1 MSQPM
6 EILVTLDENYLPQ
19 LRVMLASLL
28 FHDPGPHRIHL
39 IHRSMPEEKLRELAR
54 WLEARGCTLAAH
66 TVPRSLFAGAPVTKR
81 YPQEMYYRL
90 LAGEILP
97 PEVETVLYLDP
108 DILIINP
115 MTPLWALDG
124 QGKTFAAAAHTGK
137 TELANDI
144 NRIRLGTEGKYFNS
158 GVMRMDLRLARQRVR
173 PEEIFRF
180 VREHPE
186 KLLLPDQDVLNSLYG
201 GDILELDDAVWNYD
215 ARRYSN
221 YLLRSGG
228 VFDTDW
234 VMTHTAVLHFCG
246 SAKPW
251 KPRYPYRFGVLYQH
265 YRHLAE
271 SGRI

>member
-115 MTPLWALDG
+115 VTPLWDLDCR
-124 QGKTFAAAAHTGK
+124 GKTFAAAAHTGK

-201 GDILELDDAVWNYD
+201 SDIFELDDAVWNYD
-215 ARRYSN
+215 ARRYSS

-228 VFDTDW
+228 VFDADW

>member
-1 MSQPM
+1 MSSPI
-6 EILVTLDENYLPQ
+6 ELLATLDENYLPH
-19 LRVMLASLL
+19 LRVMLGSLL
-28 FHDPGPHRIHL
+28 RNSPGEYRVHL
-39 IHRSMPEEKLRELAR
+39 IHRSMPEEALEGLAR
-54 WLEARGCTLAAH
+54 WLAERGCAL
-66 TVPRSLFAGAPVTKR
+66 VPHQVPHSLFAEAPVTKR

-115 MTPLWALDG
+115 VTPLWDLDCR
-124 QGKTFAAAAHTGK
+124 GKTFAAAAHTGK

-158 GVMRMDLRLARQRVR
+158 GVMRMDLKLARERVR

-201 GDILELDDAVWNYD
+201 SDIFELDDAVWNYD
-215 ARRYSN
+215 ARRYSS

-228 VFDTDW
+228 AADTNW
-234 VMTHTAVLHFCG
+234 VMAHTAVLHVCG

-265 YRHLAE
+265 YQQ
-271 SGRI
+271 

>member
-1 MSQPM
+1 MN
-6 EILVTLDENYLPQ
+6 LLLTLDENYLPPCK
-19 LRVMLASLL
+19 VMLCSFFASNPNETDVTVYLL
-28 FHDPGPHRIHL
+28 HSAIPGDKL
-39 IHRSMPEEKLRELAR
+39 EELAGFCALFGAKLR
-54 WLEARGCTLAAH
+54 
-66 TVPRSLFAGAPVTKR
+66 PVTVDTALFETAPTSQR

-115 MTPLWALDG
+115 VTPLLDLDCR
-124 QGKTFAAAAHTGK
+124 GKTFAAAAHTGK

-158 GVMRMDLRLARQRVR
+158 GVMRMDLKLARERVR

-201 GDILELDDAVWNYD
+201 SDIFELDDAVWNYD
-215 ARRYSN
+215 ARRYSS

-228 VFDTDW
+228 AADTNW
-234 VMTHTAVLHFCG
+234 VMAHTAVLHFCG

-265 YRHLAE
+265 YQQLERA
-271 SGRI
+271 GRL

>member
-1 MSQPM
+1 MSSP
-6 EILVTLDENYLPQ
+6 IHLLVTLDENYLPQ
-19 LRVMLASLL
+19 LKVMLGSLL
-28 FHDPGPHRIHL
+28 FNSPGSYAVHL
-39 IHRSMPEEKLRELAR
+39 VHRSMPELALTALSD
-54 WLEARGCTLAAH
+54 WLAARGSALLPQR
-66 TVPRSLFAGAPVTKR
+66 VPEDLFRDAPVTSR

-108 DILIINP
+108 DTLILNSV
-115 MTPLWALDG
+115 TPLWTLDCR
-124 QGKTFAAAAHTGK
+124 GKTFAAAAHTGK

-158 GVMRMDLRLARQRVR
+158 GVMRMDLKQARQRIQ
-173 PEEIFRF
+173 PEDIFRF

-201 GDILELDDAVWNYD
+201 ADIFELDDAVWNYD

-221 YLLRSGG
+221 YFLRSGG
-228 VFDTDW
+228 TATVEW
-234 VMTHTAVLHFCG
+234 VLAHTAVLHFCG

-251 KPRYPYRFGVLYQH
+251 KPRYPYRFGLLYQH
-265 YRHLAE
+265 YQQLLDA
-271 SGRI
+271 GRI

>member
-39 IHRSMPEEKLRELAR
+39 IHRSMPEEKLRELSR
-54 WLEARGCTLAAH
+54 WLEARGCTLAAL
-66 TVPRSLFAGAPVTKR
+66 TVPHRLFAEAPVTKR

-115 MTPLWALDG
+115 VTPLWDLDC

-158 GVMRMDLRLARQRVR
+158 GVMRMDLKLARERVR

-201 GDILELDDAVWNYD
+201 SDIYELDDAVWNYD

-228 VFDTDW
+228 AADTSW
-234 VMTHTAVLHFCG
+234 VIAHTAVLHFCG

-265 YRHLAE
+265 YQQLERA
-271 SGRI
+271 GRL

>member
-115 MTPLWALDG
+115 VTPLWALDG

-228 VFDTDW
+228 VFDADW

>member
-1 MSQPM
+1 MSSPI
-6 EILVTLDENYLPQ
+6 ELLVTLDENYLPH
-19 LRVMLASLL
+19 LRVMLGSLL
-28 FHDPGPHRIHL
+28 RNSPGEYRVHL
-39 IHRSMPEEKLRELAR
+39 IHRSMPEEALEGLAR
-54 WLEARGCTLAAH
+54 WLAERGCTLAAH
-66 TVPRSLFAGAPVTKR
+66 TVPHSLFAEAPVTKR

-115 MTPLWALDG
+115 VTPLWDLDC

-158 GVMRMDLRLARQRVR
+158 GVMRMDLKLARERVR

-201 GDILELDDAVWNYD
+201 SDIYELDDAVWNYD

-228 VFDTDW
+228 VADTNW
-234 VMTHTAVLHFCG
+234 VMAHTAVLHFCG

-265 YRHLAE
+265 YQQLERA
-271 SGRI
+271 GRL

>member
-1 MSQPM
+1 
-6 EILVTLDENYLPQ
+6 
-19 LRVMLASLL
+19 
-28 FHDPGPHRIHL
+28 
-39 IHRSMPEEKLRELAR
+39 
-54 WLEARGCTLAAH
+54 
-66 TVPRSLFAGAPVTKR
+66 
-81 YPQEMYYRL
+81 
-90 LAGEILP
+90 
-97 PEVETVLYLDP
+97 
-108 DILIINP
+108 
-115 MTPLWALDG
+115 MTPLWDLDC

-158 GVMRMDLRLARQRVR
+158 GVMRMDLKLARERVR

-201 GDILELDDAVWNYD
+201 SDIYELDDAVWNYD
-215 ARRYSN
+215 ARRYSS

-228 VFDTDW
+228 AADTSW
-234 VMTHTAVLHFCG
+234 VIAHTAVLHFCG

-265 YRHLAE
+265 YQQLERA
-271 SGRI
+271 GRL